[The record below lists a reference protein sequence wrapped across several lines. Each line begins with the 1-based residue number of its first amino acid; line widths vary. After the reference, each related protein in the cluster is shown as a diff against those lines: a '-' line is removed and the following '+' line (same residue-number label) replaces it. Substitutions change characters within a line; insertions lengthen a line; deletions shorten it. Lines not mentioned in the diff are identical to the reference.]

1 MRFEYLRP
9 KTVQE
14 AISLLRQHDGKAK
27 VIAGGT
33 DLLVQMRA
41 GITTKQPKLRPQY
54 VIDIEGISGLDG
66 IDYDEKRGLKIGPLA
81 KIRALEKSPL
91 LHQYYPVIS
100 QAASQLGSVAV
111 RNVATVGGNL
121 CNAVPSAEMAPSLI
135 GLSAKAKIVGPD
147 GERVVPLEDFFVGSG
162 KTVLKSDEL
171 LVEIQVPVPPS
182 NTKGVYL
189 KCGKRWG
196 TFDLAIV
203 NVAVILTMESDGQTC
218 RDIKIVVGNVAPT
231 PMRAHSAEDVLRG
244 KRIDE
249 ATIDKC
255 AQAASDEAHPRPG
268 SIRAS
273 VEYKKAMVKVFT
285 RRAIK
290 AIIAG

>member
-1 MRFEYLRP
+1 MRFEYLKP

-14 AISLLRQHDGKAK
+14 AVSLLREHNGKAK

-41 GITTKQPKLRPQY
+41 GITTKAPKLTPQY
-54 VIDIEGISGLDG
+54 VIDIEGIPGLDK
-66 IDYDEKRGLKIGPLA
+66 IEYDEKQGLRIGPVA

-100 QAASQLGSVAV
+100 QAASQLGSVAI

-121 CNAVPSAEMAPSLI
+121 CNAVPSAETAPALMA
-135 GLSAKAKIVGPD
+135 LSAKARIISPD
-147 GERVVPLEDFFVGSG
+147 GERVVPLEEFFVSSG
-162 KTVLKSDEL
+162 KSVLKADEL
-171 LVEIQVPVPPS
+171 LVEIQVPVLPP

-203 NVAVILTMESDGQTC
+203 NVAVVLTLGADGQTC
-218 RDIKIVVGNVAPT
+218 QDIRIVVGNVAPT
-231 PMRAHSAEDVLRG
+231 PMRAGAAEDIIRG
-244 KRIDE
+244 KKIDE
-249 ATIDKC
+249 VTVDKC

-273 VEYKKAMVKVFT
+273 AEYKKAMVKVYT

-290 AIIAG
+290 RAIAG